1 MPVARGAR
9 LGPYEVGA
17 PIGTGA
23 MGEVYR
29 ARDPRLGR
37 DVAVKVLPAEA
48 SGNTDRR
55 TRFEH
60 EARAAAALNHP
71 NILAVF
77 DVGHDGGTPY
87 IVSELLEGETLRE
100 RLNDGPL
107 PVRKAVEYA
116 GQLAQGLAAAHAR
129 GIVHRDLK
137 PENIFVAN
145 GDRIKILDFGLA
157 KLTEPE
163 PTTGVGSIVPTI
175 PPGTGPGMILGTVG
189 YMSPEQ
195 VRGLPA
201 DYRSDIFSFG
211 AILYEMLAGEPP
223 FRRETAADTLAAIL
237 HEQPRELSTHERH
250 VPLALVR
257 VVERCLE
264 KVPNMRFHSTD
275 DLAFAVAGALVAD
288 VDVALDDAAPPAD
301 GVARRARDWAAVA
314 IALVAVA
321 AIAVAIT
328 TYLRRP
334 TTVGLPVKLTVP
346 APPDVV
352 QTDPTIRISPDGS
365 RLVFAATSSDGVRR
379 LWIRPLNAL
388 DAAPLGDTEGATS
401 PFWSPDSRS
410 IGYFAGGQ
418 LRKIDLAE
426 SLSVSV
432 CDAPQAAGGTW
443 SADGIIVFSSA
454 GQLHRVPAVGGAMV
468 SLLNGVNGRREGAT
482 LAYPTFLP
490 DGRHILYLDTG
501 GGRVGEAALYGAELN
516 SPDRT
521 LVLPGAVSNA
531 WYSRGYLFF
540 LRNATLVAQPFDAER
555 LTLSGGAIAIVEQVQ
570 RPQFGPPS
578 GAFSVSDRVL
588 AYQTGLDARGFPTE
602 LTWFDRSGKPAGVV
616 AQQAD
621 YGDVEISPDGKRAT
635 VSQLDPGTGRD
646 IWIFDL
652 ARAIPTR
659 LTADPADEYASVW
672 SPDQTQI
679 IFNSRR
685 KGHLDLYR
693 KASSGAGSDEPVL
706 VDTADKS
713 PMSWSSDGQIVLY
726 NTGNV
731 SIIGNQVDLWA
742 LPVSGDRKP
751 FPVVNSAFNEARGR
765 LSPDGRWIAYTS
777 DESGETEIYVTPFP
791 SLAGK
796 WRVSTSGGNWPRW
809 GRDGREIFF
818 LSADGRQLMSAQ
830 VDGRTSQF
838 VVGAIERL
846 FEARWRMGARYP
858 YDVAPDG
865 RILGAVLV
873 EQPTATPIT
882 LVVDWLAD
890 LNR

>member
-1 MPVARGAR
+1 MSVTPGAR

-17 PIGTGA
+17 PIGKGA

-37 DVAVKVLPAEA
+37 DVAIKVLAA
-48 SGNTDRR
+48 SAAGHADRR
-55 TRFEH
+55 NRFEQ

-77 DVGHDGGTPY
+77 DIGDEHGTPY

-116 GQLAQGLAAAHAR
+116 AQLAQGLAAAHAR

-137 PENIFVAN
+137 PENIFIATGERV
-145 GDRIKILDFGLA
+145 KILDFGLA

-163 PTTGVGSIVPTI
+163 PMSGVGSIVATVQ
-175 PPGTGPGMILGTVG
+175 PGTQPGMILGTVG
-189 YMSPEQ
+189 YMAPEQ
-195 VRGLPA
+195 VRGVPA

-211 AILYEMLAGEPP
+211 AILYEMVAGQPP
-223 FRRETAADTLAAIL
+223 FRRETPADTLAAIL
-237 HEQPRELSTHERH
+237 HEQPPALSNPERH
-250 VPLALVR
+250 LPASILR
-257 VVERCLE
+257 IVERCLE
-264 KVPNMRFHSTD
+264 KAPALRFHSTD

-288 VDVALDDAAPPAD
+288 PEIRLDDSAEAATRTRRTTAWAF
-301 GVARRARDWAAVA
+301 VATLVG
-314 IALVAVA
+314 LVAVA
-321 AIAVAIT
+321 VGVTA
-328 TYLRRP
+328 YLRRP
-334 TTVGLPVKLTVP
+334 AAEVISVKLTVS
-346 APPDVV
+346 PPPGVV
-352 QTDPTIRISPDGS
+352 QTDPTIRISPDGT
-365 RLVFAATSSDGVRR
+365 RLAFAATSSDGVRR

-388 DAAPLGDTEGATS
+388 DAIPIGETEGATN

-410 IGYFAGGQ
+410 VGYFAGGQ

-426 SLSVSV
+426 GVSITV
-432 CDAPQAAGGTW
+432 CDAPQAAGGAW
-443 SADGIIVFSSA
+443 SVDGVIVFSSG

-468 SLLNGVNGRREGAT
+468 SLLNGINGTREGAT

-501 GGRVGEAALYGAELN
+501 GGRVGEAALYAAALD

-521 LVLPGAVSNA
+521 LVLGGAVSNA
-531 WYSRGYLFF
+531 WYSRGYLVF
-540 LRNATLVAQPFDAER
+540 LRNATLVAQPFDVKR
-555 LTLSGGAIAIVEQVQ
+555 LTLSGGGIPIVDQVQ

-588 AYQTGLDARGFPTE
+588 AYQTGLDARGFPTQ
-602 LTWFDRSGKPAGVV
+602 LTWFDRRGKVVGVV
-616 AQQAD
+616 GEPAD
-621 YGDVEISPDGKRAT
+621 YGDVEISPDGRRAT

-659 LTADPADEYASVW
+659 LTADPADAFASVW
-672 SPDQTQI
+672 SPDESQI
-679 IFNSRR
+679 VFNSRR

-693 KASSGAGSDEPVL
+693 KASSGAGSDEAVL
-706 VDTADKS
+706 VDNADKS
-713 PMSWSSDGQIVLY
+713 PMSWSSKGDLILY

-731 SIIGNQVDLWA
+731 SIVGNQVDLWA
-742 LPVSGDRKP
+742 LPLSGDRKP
-751 FPVVNSAFNEARGR
+751 FPVVNSAFNEVRGR
-765 LSPDGRWIAYTS
+765 LSPDERWIAYTS
-777 DESGETEIYVTPFP
+777 DESGQTEIYVSPFP
-791 SLAGK
+791 GLAGK
-796 WRVSTSGGNWPRW
+796 WRVSTAGGNWPRW
-809 GRDGREIFF
+809 SRDGREIFF
-818 LSADGRQLMSAQ
+818 ISTDNTQLMSAA
-830 VDGRTSQF
+830 VDGRGSQF
-838 VVGAIERL
+838 VVGKIEKL

-858 YDVAPDG
+858 YDVGPDG
-865 RILGAVLV
+865 RILAAVLV